1 MPLARSRD
9 WATSRVGCSTEWRSG
24 SGAPA
29 FFAAR
34 FMRSTVRLET
44 LRALGW
50 GQRTTVFPPAIMEMP
65 LLITVSVG
73 FVTGVITAI
82 GP

>member
-1 MPLARSRD
+1 
-9 WATSRVGCSTEWRSG
+9 
-24 SGAPA
+24 
-29 FFAAR
+29 
-34 FMRSTVRLET
+34 MRSMVRLET

-50 GQRTTVFPPAIMEMP
+50 GQTTTVLPPAIIEMP
-65 LLITVSVG
+65 LLITVSLG